1 MFYLFAKQRAM
12 YRWILEPTEREALL
26 ANLALKNANKNYQV
40 IVEIS
45 CVLSPEE
52 LFVVRRA
59 YHNRYKRSLEEDVAA
74 NTSGHLRQASHE
86 IKSEWNLRIKM
97 KNWFTLTSTR
107 TQTHIKPYCVVVNY
121 DLIIILSSFWWD
133 WWAHLGMEAVRSMQ
147 DWHNLKLIYFM
158 RLSKTRI
165 RIMKKLLGFLPQG
178 ARSSLWQ
185 LSTATGMTMELP
197 SLKYIIKKYPLSLLD
212 CLVCSKYLFWSKAHA
227 EENYTA
233 ISFHSSSPF
242 AEIVRWRI

>member
-1 MFYLFAKQRAM
+1 MFAKQRAM

-86 IKSEWNLRIKM
+86 IKRE
-97 KNWFTLTSTR
+97 
-107 TQTHIKPYCVVVNY
+107 
-121 DLIIILSSFWWD
+121 
-133 WWAHLGMEAVRSMQ
+133 
-147 DWHNLKLIYFM
+147 
-158 RLSKTRI
+158 
-165 RIMKKLLGFLPQG
+165 
-178 ARSSLWQ
+178 
-185 LSTATGMTMELP
+185 
-197 SLKYIIKKYPLSLLD
+197 
-212 CLVCSKYLFWSKAHA
+212 
-227 EENYTA
+227 
-233 ISFHSSSPF
+233 
-242 AEIVRWRI
+242 